1 MTEVNI
7 IQNIFSKDER
17 KDLLEK
23 SKPLLRDSRY
33 YSTDGQTAEGFE
45 WFRLTGAS
53 MYTYPYLKFYHDRI
67 TKLIREK
74 IGLNLAIMG
83 SWMNLTDGRRKE
95 IKWHN
100 HAGFDYT
107 GVYYLKTVP
116 FLNSGTL
123 IKDYGFV
130 RSPQNSLLIL
140 PANID
145 HTSPAFPFRF
155 KRYTYAFNLNIITR
169 GWN

>member
-95 IKWHN
+95 IKWHT
-100 HAGFDYT
+100 HPVDYA
-107 GVYYLKTVP
+107 GVYYMKTTP
-116 FLNSGTL
+116 FFNSGTV
-123 IKDYGFV
+123 IKEYGLV
-130 RSPQNSLLIL
+130 RSPQNSLLIFPGNL
-140 PANID
+140 YHSTPG
-145 HTSPAFPFRF
+145 FPFRF
-155 KRYTYAFNLNIITR
+155 KRYTYGFNLNIVT
-169 GWN
+169 

>member
-1 MTEVNI
+1 MLIPKLHI
-7 IQNIFSKDER
+7 IENVFMEEER
-17 KDLLEK
+17 KDFLEK
-23 SKPLLRDSRY
+23 SKPFLADSRKFIN
-33 YSTDGQTAEGFE
+33 TEGFY
-45 WFRLTGAS
+45 WFKLTSPS
-53 MYTYPYLKFYHDRI
+53 MNLVPSLRVYHEHLL
-67 TKLIREK
+67 KLIKKE

-145 HTSPAFPFRF
+145 HSSPAFPFRF